1 MNKKQISVLIF
12 FLLITFLAA
21 FIGNFFT
28 MPNIQDWYI
37 SLNKPSFNPP
47 TWLFGPAWT
56 ILYVLMA
63 VSAFLVWREKGNPQR
78 KKALTFYF
86 IQLALNSLWSV
97 IFFGLHNLGLAFLE
111 IIFLWFFIVLT
122 LINFYTIKKLAGI
135 LFIPYLIWVSFAG
148 ILNFA
153 IWQLNI

>member
-63 VSAFLVWREKGNPQR
+63 VSAFLVWRGKGNPQR